1 MDPIQFELLLHAVC
15 ASETAIPLINTY
27 TAAAILAHWNG
38 NFDRYQSLIWK
49 KNIKHI

>member
-27 TAAAILAHWNG
+27 TEQQQFWHTEMATLTATRA
-38 NFDRYQSLIWK
+38 
-49 KNIKHI
+49 